1 MYVYLGYT
9 VRCFDMHL
17 QCEMIITTKL
27 TNTVITSHICCVC
40 VCVCVCVRQEHER
53 SDLSK
58 SQVYDTVLLT
68 PVTVLY
74 IRFQEL

>member
-1 MYVYLGYT
+1 MFWHASAVWNDYYNQANEHSYHLPYLP
-9 VRCFDMHL
+9 
-17 QCEMIITTKL
+17 
-27 TNTVITSHICCVC
+27 CVC
-40 VCVCVCVRQEHER
+40 VCERREHER